1 MLHEVATK
9 ERYIKEAHMAE
20 YIFTEDEWQGWSGG
34 YSTHTLV
41 GIDDEEYRIVKSRAM
56 DAQPPGASTYDRLLG
71 VNTFGPGGVYEAH
84 AHETPMF
91 YYVLKG
97 KALMRVGDEERIVE
111 KGAWVYTPPGLKHY
125 TENVGDDDLAYLFFG
140 GNPKRADSKAHT
152 VVK

>member
-1 MLHEVATK
+1 
-9 ERYIKEAHMAE
+9 MAK
-20 YIFTEDEWQGWSGG
+20 YIFEEGEWQRWAEG
-34 YSTHTLV
+34 YSTHTLLA
-41 GIDDEEYRIVKSRAM
+41 IDDSNYRIVKSRSM
-56 DAQPPGASTYDRLLG
+56 EAQPPGADTYDRLLG

-140 GNPKRADSKAHT
+140 GNTLRADSKAHT
-152 VVK
+152 AVE